1 MSTPQSAGTEAK
13 AKTVT
18 IVVNNKEVELPDHK
32 TTGTQI
38 KEAAGVPLDFTL
50 YRKEG
55 THLDEV
61 KNEEHITV
69 HKGEQFV
76 AVSGQDVS

>member
-1 MSTPQSAGTEAK
+1 MSTQQTESTEP
-13 AKTVT
+13 KTKPVT
-18 IVVNNKEVELPDHK
+18 IFVNNKKVELPDHK
-32 TTGTQI
+32 TTGQQI

-50 YRKEG
+50 YRKKG
-55 THLDEV
+55 NHLDEV
-61 KNEEHITV
+61 ENEKRITV

>member
-1 MSTPQSAGTEAK
+1 MSTAETVGTEAK
-13 AKTVT
+13 AKPVT
-18 IVVNNKEVELPDHK
+18 IFVNNKEVELPDHK
-32 TTGTQI
+32 TTGQQI

-50 YRKEG
+50 YRKKG
-55 THLDEV
+55 TNLDEV
-61 KNEEHITV
+61 KSEEHITV